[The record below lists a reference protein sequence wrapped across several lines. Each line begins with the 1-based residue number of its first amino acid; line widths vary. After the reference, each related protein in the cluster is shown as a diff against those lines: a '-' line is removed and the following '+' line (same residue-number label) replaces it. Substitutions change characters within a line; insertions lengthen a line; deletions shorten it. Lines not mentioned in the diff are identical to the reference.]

1 MNIDMA
7 RNHADTV
14 ERVLQQSQGKVY
26 GQVIGQARI
35 QVREKVHG
43 QIWGQ
48 VGVNIHRQ
56 VRENLS
62 T

>member
-26 GQVIGQARI
+26 RQVIGQARI
-35 QVREKVHG
+35 HVREKVYG
-43 QIWGQ
+43 QIWEE

-56 VRENLS
+56 VRENLL

>member
-43 QIWGQ
+43 QIWRLLH
-48 VGVNIHRQ
+48 VNIHRQ

>member
-1 MNIDMA
+1 MA

-35 QVREKVHG
+35 QVKEKVYG
-43 QIWGQ
+43 QILGQ
-48 VGVNIHRQ
+48 VHVNIHRQ
-56 VRENLS
+56 VQENLS